1 MVSFKPVIFT
11 ALTVLFAVENI
22 SSVLTADSASNG
34 SSGTS
39 NTNTGTNQAAGTTS
53 GAQAGQSG
61 QQASSSNT
69 QSQNTGSQATQNAE
83 SQDSAQGAA
92 QEAAVTVDDQK
103 KALALDIDL
112 MKETK
117 TICETVKTKLKTKAD
132 TKASKITSE
141 DDKTFVDDKK
151 KEVEEK
157 VKTIDEN
164 LANVVKTKKV
174 KVNASGITEAADC
187 NEQVDSVDDGVSDA
201 LTALSTGISDLKSLA
216 DELAQKAADAL
227 KDDEATTNE
236 RNDVKEK
243 ADFLV
248 ESCGKIG
255 TILEKLVT
263 YLNTETIQATK
274 KEYEEHKNTLTTLK
288 GKLDSEEED
297 FNAVFNDMTAEAQH
311 AVDDVKKAIDA
322 VVSHRKDKSI
332 VVDETLLSNLS
343 ALVKTIIET
352 SRAFLPG
359 LAFAVSSVA
368 IYLF

>member
-1 MVSFKPVIFT
+1 MVSFKPAIIT

-34 SSGTS
+34 NGGTS
-39 NTNTGTNQAAGTTS
+39 GTNTGTTQTTAS
-53 GAQAGQSG
+53 NSSQSG
-61 QQASSSNT
+61 QQSSSSTTN
-69 QSQNTGSQATQNAE
+69 SQAAGSQAANNNSENQTNA
-83 SQDSAQGAA
+83 QDGAA
-92 QEAAVTVDDQK
+92 QEAAITAEDQK
-103 KALALDIDL
+103 KALTLDIEL

-117 TICETVKTKLKTKAD
+117 TISENVKNKLKAKAD

-157 VKTIDEN
+157 VKNIDEN
-164 LANVVKTKKV
+164 LVNVVKTKKV
-174 KVNASGITEAADC
+174 KVNASGITEAT
-187 NEQVDSVDDGVSDA
+187 ESTTEVDSVDDGVSDA
-201 LTALSTGISDLKSLA
+201 LTELSSGISGLKSLA

-227 KDDEATTNE
+227 KDDEATANE

-243 ADFLV
+243 ATFLS
-248 ESCGKIG
+248 ESCEKIG

-263 YLNTETIQATK
+263 YLNNETIQETK
-274 KEYEEHKNTLTTLK
+274 KEYEEHKKTLTTLK

-322 VVSHRKDKSI
+322 VVSHRQDKGI

-343 ALVKTIIET
+343 SLVKTIIET

-359 LAFAVSSVA
+359 LAFAAVSSMA
-368 IYLF
+368 IFLH